1 MRFLVVGCG
10 SIGERHV
17 RNLISLGERDILVHD
32 SDRKRMEEI
41 RRKYG
46 VDVRRELGPSLDEVD
61 ALLVCTPPVTHVPL
75 AKMALDAGL
84 NVFVEKPLSHTM
96 DGVDEIVKTAKRR
109 GLVLAVGYNFRFHP
123 GMRKVKEKLESGLIG
138 RVMWGR
144 AIVGQYL
151 PDWRPWQDYRKSYTA
166 RRGMGGG
173 IILDG
178 SHELDYMRWLM
189 GEVNSVLCFAG
200 KLSSLEVNVED
211 SADILMRH
219 EGGRVSNV
227 HMDFIRRDYLRVCE
241 IVGEEGTVRWS
252 FPSGTVE
259 LYSARTKRWRMVY
272 AGCDPN
278 EMYVREMRCF
288 IRCIQGKKAPLVDGE
303 EGRKT
308 LKVALAAKKS
318 AASGRTVKVG

>member
-1 MRFLVVGCG
+1 
-10 SIGERHV
+10 
-17 RNLISLGERDILVHD
+17 
-32 SDRKRMEEI
+32 
-41 RRKYG
+41 
-46 VDVRRELGPSLDEVD
+46 
-61 ALLVCTPPVTHVPL
+61 
-75 AKMALDAGL
+75 
-84 NVFVEKPLSHTM
+84 M

-123 GMRKVKEKLESGLIG
+123 GMRKVKERLESGLIG

-166 RRGMGGG
+166 RREMGGG

-227 HMDFIRRDYLRVCE
+227 HMDFIRRDYFRVCE

-272 AGCDPN
+272 TGCDPN

-288 IRCIQGKKAPLVDGE
+288 IRCIQGKEAPLVDGE

-308 LKVALAAKKS
+308 LEVALAAKKS